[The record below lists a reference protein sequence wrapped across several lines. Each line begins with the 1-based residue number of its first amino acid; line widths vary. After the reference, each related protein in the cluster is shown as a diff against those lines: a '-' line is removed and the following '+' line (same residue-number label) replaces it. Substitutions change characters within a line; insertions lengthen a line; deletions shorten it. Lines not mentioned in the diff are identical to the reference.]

1 MAFDNKSAAIKWKAN
16 NTILSEQ
23 FHNLT
28 EKSRKSS
35 NIDSPLPRNS
45 LEKNNN
51 IAIKL
56 HLT

>member
-45 LEKNNN
+45 LD
-51 IAIKL
+51 
-56 HLT
+56 